1 MIQFDLPKQKSSI
14 IKVLG
19 VGGGGSNAVN
29 FMFNQN
35 IVGVDFIICNTD
47 SKAIEQSTVPNK
59 IQLGP
64 HLTQGLGAGA
74 DPSVGKLA
82 TEESLDEI
90 RKILEVNTRM
100 AFITVGMGGGTG
112 TGGAPIIAKIC
123 KDLGI
128 LTVGIVTTPFGFE
141 GPRRQAQ
148 AEEGIKQLKPL
159 VDTLLVISND
169 KLRVQY
175 GNLKMK
181 EAFTKADNVLAT
193 AAKCITDVINSRGH
207 IIVDFAD
214 VCTVMKNGGVA
225 ILGKAEVEGENRA
238 QRAIEEALNS
248 PLLNDNDIRGAKW
261 ILLNINS
268 AEGDYECSMD
278 ELETINNFL
287 RERTG
292 ENSDVIMGMGYDATL
307 GQKLGITLIATGF
320 EHKDPFQKQTPKKA
334 EAPVE
339 EKIVMTLLSE
349 ETANE
354 TNNLMTAPTEAVAE
368 TPTEEP
374 RTEEPVITDSNF
386 TLGEET
392 LESIEEL
399 ASFIEEEVEE
409 VEEVM
414 SMHEVDEISEKEY
427 EAEIDAQ
434 ISIAASEVMEEM
446 VSQPIVFEI
455 NDVYEGE
462 DLEEEE
468 VVVNKVEELI
478 VASFQ
483 EEDLEEEVEV
493 LVEELVE
500 EQVGEQLEEEVIV
513 SELQTPVA
521 ETNHFILTKPTNIY
535 AEHTEEEPSLEE
547 LEEMPVIE
555 EMEEFEEMEE
565 EEMVEMEEMEEM
577 VMQDDLAVT
586 MQEIVE
592 EDIHEEELVE
602 EVVEEELVE
611 ETILEQLTPEMIE
624 EEKIEEE
631 LVEVAEISMQAAP
644 VQEPLVYESS
654 FRMEEEPTMQL
665 VMRDE
670 SSFNSNQNNS
680 KRHPSSLDMPIDDAE
695 EQRRKVAERIQKL
708 RNLSFNINSASD
720 PNNEFDAVPAYVR
733 RNLDLFGN
741 TMASVEN
748 YYSKYTVEKDEHNQT
763 QISTINTFLD
773 GKKPD

>member
-29 FMFNQN
+29 FMFNQD
-35 IVGVDFIICNTD
+35 IEGVDFIICNTD

-268 AEGDYECSMD
+268 AEGDYECTMD
-278 ELETINNFL
+278 ELETINNYL

-307 GQKLGITLIATGF
+307 DQKLGITLIATGF
-320 EHKDPFQKQTPKKA
+320 EHKDPFQKETPKKV

-349 ETANE
+349 ESIPE

-368 TPTEEP
+368 PATEEP
-374 RTEEPVITDSNF
+374 I
-386 TLGEET
+386 
-392 LESIEEL
+392 IEEVAAVVL
-399 ASFIEEEVEE
+399 EEEIEEEME
-409 VEEVM
+409 EEVM

-446 VSQPIVFEI
+446 VSQPIIFEI
-455 NDVYEGE
+455 NDVYTGV
-462 DLEEEE
+462 EEEE
-468 VVVNKVEELI
+468 EEIMEEEVKVEEVI
-478 VASFQ
+478 EEEVM
-483 EEDLEEEVEV
+483 EEDLIEEE
-493 LVEELVE
+493 LLINELAE
-500 EQVGEQLEEEVIV
+500 
-513 SELQTPVA
+513 PVA
-521 ETNHFILTKPTNIY
+521 EANHFILTKPSNIY
-535 AEHTEEEPSLEE
+535 AEHAEEEAE
-547 LEEMPVIE
+547 E
-555 EMEEFEEMEE
+555 EMELAEMAPFEMEE
-565 EEMVEMEEMEEM
+565 IPAVEEMEEMEMEELEEVEEM
-577 VMQDDLAVT
+577 VMQEELSIT

-592 EDIHEEELVE
+592 EEVEE
-602 EVVEEELVE
+602 EVVE
-611 ETILEQLTPEMIE
+611 
-624 EEKIEEE
+624 
-631 LVEVAEISMQAAP
+631 VAEVTMQAP
-644 VQEPLVYESS
+644 VQEPAPVVYESS

-665 VMRDE
+665 VMREE
-670 SSFNSNQNNS
+670 SSFNANQNNA
-680 KRHPSSLDMPIDDAE
+680 KQHSSSFDMPIDDAE
-695 EQRRKVAERIQKL
+695 EQRKKVAERIQKL

-748 YYSKYTVEKDEHNQT
+748 YYSKYTVEKDENNQT

>member
-29 FMFNQN
+29 FMFNQD
-35 IVGVDFIICNTD
+35 IEGVDFIICNTD

-100 AFITVGMGGGTG
+100 VFITVGMGGGTG

-278 ELETINNFL
+278 ELETINNYL

-374 RTEEPVITDSNF
+374 TIDED
-386 TLGEET
+386 
-392 LESIEEL
+392 L
-399 ASFIEEEVEE
+399 AAMMEEEV

-414 SMHEVDEISEKEY
+414 SVHEVDEISEKEY

-434 ISIAASEVMEEM
+434 ISIAANEVMEEM
-446 VSQPIVFEI
+446 VSQPIIFEI

-462 DLEEEE
+462 DLEEEVEVINEE
-468 VVVNKVEELI
+468 VVVNEVEEVVEEELI
-478 VASFQ
+478 VSSFQ
-483 EEDLEEEVEV
+483 EEDLEKELGEEVKEEV
-493 LVEELVE
+493 VVNEVEE
-500 EQVGEQLEEEVIV
+500 EQIEEEVIV
-513 SELQTPVA
+513 SELEAPVA
-521 ETNHFILTKPTNIY
+521 EANHFILTKPTNIY
-535 AEHTEEEPSLEE
+535 AEHVEEEPSLEE
-547 LEEMPVIE
+547 MEEMPVIEEME

-565 EEMVEMEEMEEM
+565 EEMVEMEEM
-577 VMQDDLAVT
+577 VMQDDLAVN

-592 EDIHEEELVE
+592 EEMVVEEIVQEELVE
-602 EVVEEELVE
+602 EEIVEEE
-611 ETILEQLTPEMIE
+611 I
-624 EEKIEEE
+624 
-631 LVEVAEISMQAAP
+631 VEVAEITMQAAP
-644 VQEPLVYESS
+644 VQEPVVYESS
-654 FRMEEEPTMQL
+654 FKMEEEPTMQL
-665 VMRDE
+665 VMREE
-670 SSFNSNQNNS
+670 SSFNANQNTA
-680 KRHPSSLDMPIDDAE
+680 KKHPSSLDMPMDDAE
-695 EQRRKVAERIQKL
+695 DQRRKVAERIQKL